1 MLFPVSACRHP
12 GLAGL
17 SEASF
22 LEYFGF
28 TLCRKRGYKRRM
40 SWRRNMSEW
49 IGANSQWERGCRS
62 TGWLYHCTALL
73 ALADFVMFL
82 LLHHLHRMQKSKKKK
97 NIFSTWNADMHWTSR
112 KMTQRSLS
120 KGRRW
125 HCTIPRSH
133 FGTFSLW
140 GLAAW
145 KPISLSESSLSY
157 LG

>member
-12 GLAGL
+12 GLSGL

-97 NIFSTWNADMHWTSR
+97 YFFNMKCWYALNIQENDSEVAFKGETLTLYHPPFTLWDVLFMR
-112 KMTQRSLS
+112 IGSL
-120 KGRRW
+120 KTYFTLR
-125 HCTIPRSH
+125 I
-133 FGTFSLW
+133 
-140 GLAAW
+140 
-145 KPISLSESSLSY
+145 
-157 LG
+157 